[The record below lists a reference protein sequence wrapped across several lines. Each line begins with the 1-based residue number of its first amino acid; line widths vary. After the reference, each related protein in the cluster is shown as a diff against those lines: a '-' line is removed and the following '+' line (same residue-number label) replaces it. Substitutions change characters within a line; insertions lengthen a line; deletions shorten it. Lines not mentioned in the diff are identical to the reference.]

1 MYLAQ
6 IISSGSHVHY
16 IITAPVPG
24 PPAVITMNAK
34 QQFKHNYINGGK
46 GNIQQQQYNSI
57 TVLLKMLLRFHH
69 KRKITVSIGFLE

>member
-34 QQFKHNYINGGK
+34 QQFKHNYIDGGK